1 MTNLQYMKKLLL
13 PLILFLT
20 FVSASAQD
28 MKQARTIM
36 QQVQAA
42 SDRYLFASASADSL
56 DQAKT
61 SAVHQLAGQIM
72 TNVQSY
78 SKYDLSHRMEGSEID
93 ETVLFEQVSETFTNV
108 RLTDYQTLVVGKP
121 ERRNKKYTVF
131 VYIDKGK
138 VKEIYDEIM
147 EREKEARKE
156 KEEKLAT
163 DVRLYYSEGCKAV
176 KDVRIGDALKYW
188 YWSYVLSLGTNITI
202 EQGGRREP
210 AARLVETQIEN
221 LLNAIRVTPV
231 AYQQVPINDFQNKYT
246 VILNIEYV
254 DKGVTKK
261 VTNLDYKYND
271 GITSDQGGPRVRDG
285 VGTLDL
291 QYEDTSEVDFYI
303 TYRYDEN
310 ETPPDIYEII
320 KTKGNKTFAA
330 ATKRVVVPDSL
341 RENSI
346 EPVVESAEE
355 SQLID
360 TLAAEPTSEKFETVA
375 HDHDEILK
383 RIQAIELAIR
393 TKEYAS
399 VKDYFT
405 DEGYDSFN
413 KLVKYGKASI
423 VGKPQYR
430 LLDFGPI
437 TLCRSITMQFSFL
450 NNKKQFIED
459 VTFRFNA
466 DNLVESLAFTLSDV
480 AESDILGKGNWDRD
494 SRLLLM
500 SFLEDYQTAY
510 ALGRIDYLE
519 RIFSEQALIIVG
531 NKLMQRKMDNDR
543 IINTESV
550 KYDTLSKVQY
560 MRRLREH
567 FGRKKYINLNFTETD
582 FERSSNGKNFYGI
595 RVRQE
600 YFSDT
605 YGDVGYLFLLVDLR
619 FDEPVI
625 HVRAWQN
632 DKLPMEDLFDLSD
645 VY

>member
-1 MTNLQYMKKLLL
+1 MKKV
-13 PLILFLT
+13 IFTLFLV
-20 FVSASAQD
+20 FSFSIFYAQD
-28 MKQARTIM
+28 VKHDRTIM
-36 QQVQAA
+36 KQVQEA
-42 SDRYLFASASADSL
+42 SDRYLFASAIADSL
-56 DQAKT
+56 DQAKA
-61 SAVHQLAGQIM
+61 SAIQQLAGQIM
-72 TNVQSY
+72 TEVKVY
-78 SKYDLSHRMEGSEID
+78 SNYDLSHRFENGGID
-93 ETVLFEQVSETFTNV
+93 ETVLFKQVSETFTNV

-121 ERRNKKYTVF
+121 DKRNKKYTVF
-131 VYIDKGK
+131 VYIDKAK
-138 VKEIYDEIM
+138 VKEIYQEIE
-147 EREKEARKE
+147 EREKEALREKE
-156 KEEKLAT
+156 KELT
-163 DVRLYYSEGCKAV
+163 NNVRHYYSIGCKAV
-176 KDVRIGDALKYW
+176 KDVRLGDALKYW
-188 YWSYVLSLGTNITI
+188 YWSYLLSLGTNITI
-202 EQGGRREP
+202 EQGGREEP

-221 LLNAIRVTPV
+221 LLNAIHVTAI
-231 AYQQVPINDFQNKYT
+231 AYQKVPINDFQNKYK
-246 VILNIEYV
+246 VILDIEYV
-254 DKGVTKK
+254 NNGVSKK

-271 GITSDQGGPRVRDG
+271 GITSDQCGPRVRDG

-291 QYEDTSEVDFYI
+291 QYEDIDEVSFYC
-303 TYRYDEN
+303 TYKYDAS
-310 ETPPDIYEII
+310 ETPDDIYEVVNS
-320 KTKGNKTFAA
+320 KGNKTFAA
-330 ATKRVVVPDSL
+330 AIKHVVIPEVL
-341 RENSI
+341 RENSV

-355 SQLID
+355 SQLLD
-360 TLAAEPTSEKFETVA
+360 TLAMEPGKSKSDDVV
-375 HDHDEILK
+375 HDHQVIQE
-383 RIQAIELAIR
+383 RIEAIEAAIR
-393 TKEYAS
+393 HKDYAS

-405 DEGYDSFN
+405 EEGYDCFN
-413 KLVKYGKASI
+413 KLVKYGKATI
-423 VGKPQYR
+423 IGKPQYR
-430 LLDFGPI
+430 FLDFGSI

-480 AESDILGKGNWDRD
+480 AEGDILGKGNWDRD

-519 RIFSEQALIIVG
+519 RVFSEQALIIVG

-543 IINTESV
+543 IIITESV
-550 KYDTLSKVQY
+550 KYDTLSKSQY

-567 FGRKKYINLNFTETD
+567 FGRKKYINLNFTDTD
-582 FERSSNGKNFYGI
+582 FERSSNGRNFYGI

-619 FDEPVI
+619 FDEPII

>member
-1 MTNLQYMKKLLL
+1 M
-13 PLILFLT
+13 
-20 FVSASAQD
+20 
-28 MKQARTIM
+28 
-36 QQVQAA
+36 
-42 SDRYLFASASADSL
+42 
-56 DQAKT
+56 
-61 SAVHQLAGQIM
+61 
-72 TNVQSY
+72 
-78 SKYDLSHRMEGSEID
+78 
-93 ETVLFEQVSETFTNV
+93 
-108 RLTDYQTLVVGKP
+108 
-121 ERRNKKYTVF
+121 
-131 VYIDKGK
+131 
-138 VKEIYDEIM
+138 
-147 EREKEARKE
+147 
-156 KEEKLAT
+156 
-163 DVRLYYSEGCKAV
+163 
-176 KDVRIGDALKYW
+176 
-188 YWSYVLSLGTNITI
+188 
-202 EQGGRREP
+202 
-210 AARLVETQIEN
+210 
-221 LLNAIRVTPV
+221 TPV

-291 QYEDTSEVDFYI
+291 QYEDINEVDFYI

-310 ETPPDIYEII
+310 ETPDDIFKIV

-330 ATKRVVVPDSL
+330 ATKRVIIPDTL
-341 RENSI
+341 RENSV

-360 TLAAEPTSEKFETVA
+360 TLAAEPTSEKYETVA
-375 HDHDEILK
+375 HDHNEILK

-393 TKEYAS
+393 TKEYAT

-543 IINTESV
+543 IIITESV

>member
-1 MTNLQYMKKLLL
+1 MKKLLL
-13 PLILFLT
+13 SLVLFLT
-20 FVSASAQD
+20 VFGASAQD
-28 MKQARTIM
+28 VKHDRAIM

-61 SAVHQLAGQIM
+61 NAVQQLAGQIM
-72 TNVQSY
+72 TDVKTSSN
-78 SKYDLSHRMEGSEID
+78 YDISHRFESGGID
-93 ETVLFEQVSETFTNV
+93 ETVLFKQVSETFSNV
-108 RLTDYQTLVVGKP
+108 RLTEYQTLVVGKP
-121 ERRNKKYTVF
+121 DKRNKEYMVF
-131 VYIDKGK
+131 VYIDKNK
-138 VKEIYDEIM
+138 VKEIYQEIEQREQEAQE
-147 EREKEARKE
+147 ERVK
-156 KEEKLAT
+156 KLTT
-163 DVRLYYSEGCKAV
+163 DVRHYYSEGCKAV
-176 KDVRIGDALKYW
+176 KDFRLGDALKYW
-188 YWSYVLSLGTNITI
+188 YWSYVLSLGTNINI
-202 EQGGRREP
+202 EQGGKAEP
-210 AARLVETQIEN
+210 AARLIETQIES
-221 LLNAIRVTPV
+221 LLNAIQVTPI
-231 AYQQVPINDFQNKYT
+231 AYQQEPINDFQNRYK

-254 DKGVTKK
+254 AKGVAKK

-271 GITSDQGGPRVRDG
+271 GITSDQCGPRVRDG

-291 QYEDTSEVDFYI
+291 QYEDIDMVDFYV
-303 TYRYDEN
+303 TYRYDDS
-310 ETPPDIYEII
+310 ETPSDIREII
-320 KTKGNKTFAA
+320 KSKGNKTFSA
-330 ATKRVVVPDSL
+330 ATKRVTIPDAL
-341 RENSI
+341 RHSVEV
-346 EPVVESAEE
+346 PVVESPEE
-355 SQLID
+355 LELVD
-360 TLAAEPTSEKFETVA
+360 AVAAEPESRKIDPIA
-375 HDHDEILK
+375 HDHEEMLK
-383 RIQAIELAIR
+383 RIQAIEVAIR
-393 TKEYAS
+393 AKNYAS

-405 DEGYDSFN
+405 EEAYESFN

-430 LLDFGPI
+430 FLDFGPL
-437 TLCRSITMQFSFL
+437 TLCRSITMQFDFL

-531 NKLMQRKMDNDR
+531 NKLVQRKMDNDR
-543 IINTESV
+543 IIFTESV
-550 KYDTLSKVQY
+550 KYDTLSKTQY
-560 MRRLREH
+560 MKRLREH
-567 FGRKKYINLNFTETD
+567 FGRKKYINLNFTDTD

>member
-78 SKYDLSHRMEGSEID
+78 SKYDLTHRMESGEID

-147 EREKEARKE
+147 EREKEARRE
-156 KEEKLAT
+156 KEEKLAS
-163 DVRLYYSEGCKAV
+163 DVRHYYSEGCKAV

-202 EQGGRREP
+202 EQGGRKEP

-221 LLNAIRVTPV
+221 LMNAVRVTPV
-231 AYQQVPINDFQNKYT
+231 AYQQVPINDFQNKYK
-246 VILNIEYV
+246 VILNIEFV
-254 DKGVTKK
+254 DRGMAKK

-310 ETPPDIYEII
+310 ETPDDIYEIV
-320 KTKGNKTFAA
+320 KAKGNKTFAA
-330 ATKRVVVPDSL
+330 ATKRVVIPDSL
-341 RENSI
+341 RENSV

-360 TLAAEPTSEKFETVA
+360 TLAAEPGNEKLEAVA
-375 HDHDEILK
+375 HDHKEMLN
-383 RIQAIELAIR
+383 RIEAIEVAIR
-393 TKEYAS
+393 NKDYAS

-405 DEGYDSFN
+405 NEGYDSFN

-430 LLDFGPI
+430 FLDFGPI

-450 NNKKQFIED
+450 NNRKQFIED

-466 DNLVESLAFTLSDV
+466 DNLVESLAFSLSDV
-480 AESDILGKGNWDRD
+480 AESDILGKGEWDRD

-500 SFLEDYQTAY
+500 TFLEDYQTAY

-531 NKLMQRKMDNDR
+531 NKLLQRKMDNDR
-543 IINTESV
+543 ILITESV
-550 KYDTLSKVQY
+550 KYDTLSKAQY

-567 FGRKKYINLNFTETD
+567 FGRKKYINLNFTDTD

>member
-1 MTNLQYMKKLLL
+1 MKKLLL

-20 FVSASAQD
+20 VFAASAQD
-28 MKQARTIM
+28 VKHNRATM

-42 SDRYLFASASADSL
+42 SDRFLFASASADSL
-56 DQAKT
+56 DQAKA
-61 SAVHQLAGQIM
+61 SAVEQLAGQIM
-72 TNVQSY
+72 TNVNVY
-78 SKYDLSHRMEGSEID
+78 STYDISHRQENGDID
-93 ETVLFEQVSETFTNV
+93 ERVLFKQVSETFSNV
-108 RLTDYQTLVVGKP
+108 RLSEYQTLVVGMPDK
-121 ERRNKKYTVF
+121 RNKKHTVF
-131 VYIDKGK
+131 VYIDKAK
-138 VKEIYDEIM
+138 VKEIYQEIE
-147 EREKEARKE
+147 EREKEAQKE
-156 KEEKLAT
+156 REEKLTT
-163 DVRLYYSEGCKAV
+163 DVRHYYTQGCRAV
-176 KDVRIGDALKYW
+176 KDVRLGDALKYW
-188 YWSYVLSLGTNITI
+188 YWSYVLSLGTNVTI
-202 EQGGRREP
+202 EQGGRKEP
-210 AARLVETQIEN
+210 AARLVESQIEK
-221 LLNAIRVTPV
+221 LLNAIHVTAV
-231 AYQQVPINDFQNKYT
+231 GYKEVPINDFQNRYRVT
-246 VILNIEYV
+246 LNIEYV
-254 DKGVTKK
+254 DDKGMAKK

-271 GITSDQGGPRVRDG
+271 GITSDQGGPRVKDG
-285 VGTLDL
+285 NGTLDL
-291 QYEDTSEVDFYI
+291 QYEDIDEVSLFV
-303 TYRYDEN
+303 TYKYDES
-310 ETPPDIYEII
+310 ETPPEIYEMV
-320 KTKGNKTFAA
+320 KTKGNKTFSA
-330 ATKRVVVPDSL
+330 ATKRLVIPDTL
-341 RENSI
+341 RENTA

-360 TLAAEPTSEKFETVA
+360 TLAAEPTSGKFEPVA

-383 RIQAIELAIR
+383 RIQAIEEAIR

-405 DEGYDSFN
+405 EEGYDSFN

-430 LLDFGPI
+430 FLDFGPI
-437 TLCRSITMQFSFL
+437 TLCRSITMQFNFL

-500 SFLEDYQTAY
+500 TFLEDYQTAY

-543 IINTESV
+543 FKITESV
-550 KYDTLSKVQY
+550 KYDTLSKAQY

-582 FERSSNGKNFYGI
+582 FERSSKGNNYYGI

>member
-1 MTNLQYMKKLLL
+1 MKKLFLS
-13 PLILFLT
+13 LILSLAVIT
-20 FVSASAQD
+20 VSAQD
-28 MKQARTIM
+28 VKRDRATMEK
-36 QQVQAA
+36 VVA
-42 SDRYLFASASADSL
+42 SENYLYASASSDTL
-56 DQAKT
+56 DQAKAD
-61 SAVHQLAGQIM
+61 AVQQLAGQIM
-72 TNVQSY
+72 TNVNVY
-78 SKYDLSHRMEGSEID
+78 SNYDLIHRSENGDIE
-93 ETVLFEQVSETFTNV
+93 ETVLFKQVSETFSNV
-108 RLTDYQTLVVGKP
+108 RLTEYNMLIVDKP
-121 ERRNKKYTVF
+121 DKRNKDYTVF
-131 VYIDKGK
+131 VYIDKAK
-138 VKEIYDEIM
+138 VKEIYDEIE
-147 EREKEARKE
+147 ERERQAQKEG
-156 KEEKLAT
+156 EEKIAK
-163 DVRLYYSEGCKAV
+163 DVRFYYNEGCKAV

-188 YWSYVLSLGTNITI
+188 YWSYTLSLGTNIHI
-202 EQGGRREP
+202 DLGGREEP
-210 AARLVETQIEN
+210 AARLVETQMEN

-231 AYQQVPINDFQNKYT
+231 SYQEEPINDIQSKYQ

-254 DKGVTKK
+254 DKGVAKK

-285 VGTLDL
+285 VGVLDL
-291 QYEDTSEVDFYI
+291 RYEDIDEVDFYI
-303 TYRYDEN
+303 IYRYDGS
-310 ETPPDIYEII
+310 ETPRDIYDIV

-330 ATKRVVVPDSL
+330 ATKRVVIPQAL
-341 RENSI
+341 RQTKE
-346 EPVVESAEE
+346 EPVVESAKE

-360 TLAAEPTSEKFETVA
+360 NLAAQPGKGTTEVVA
-375 HDHDEILK
+375 HNHEEIMS
-383 RIQAIELAIR
+383 RIQAIETAIR
-393 TKEYAS
+393 EKDYVS

-405 DEGYDSFN
+405 EEGYESFN
-413 KLVKYGKASI
+413 KLVKYGKATI

-437 TLCRSITMQFSFL
+437 TLCRSITMQFDFL
-450 NNKKQFIED
+450 NNRKRFIED

-480 AESDILGKGNWDRD
+480 AESDILSKGKWNRD

-531 NKLMQRKMDNDR
+531 NKLMERKMENDR
-543 IINTESV
+543 IVITENV
-550 KYDTLSKVQY
+550 KYDTLSKTQY
-560 MRRLREH
+560 MKRLREH
-567 FGRKKYINLNFTETD
+567 FGRKKYINLNFTDTD
-582 FERSSNGKNFYGI
+582 FERSSKGNDMYGI

-619 FDEPVI
+619 FEEPII

-632 DKLPMEDLFDLSD
+632 DKLPMEELFDLSD

>member
-1 MTNLQYMKKLLL
+1 MKKLLL
-13 PLILFLT
+13 SLILFLT
-20 FVSASAQD
+20 IVSASAQD
-28 MKQARTIM
+28 VKHDRAIM

-56 DQAKT
+56 DQAKN
-61 SAVHQLAGQIM
+61 SAVKQLAGQIM
-72 TNVQSY
+72 TEVKVS
-78 SKYDLSHRMEGSEID
+78 SDYDIVHRLENGEID
-93 ETVLFEQVSETFTNV
+93 ETVLFKQVSETFTNV

-121 ERRNKKYTVF
+121 DKRNKKYTVF
-131 VYIDKGK
+131 VYIDKAK
-138 VKEIYDEIM
+138 VDEIYKEIEDR
-147 EREKEARKE
+147 EREAQKE
-156 KEEKLAT
+156 KIEKQAV
-163 DVRLYYSEGCKAV
+163 DVRHYYSEGCKAV
-176 KDVRIGDALKYW
+176 KDVRLGDALKYW

-202 EQGGRREP
+202 GQGGREEP
-210 AARLVETQIEN
+210 AARLAETQIEN

-231 AYQQVPINDFQNKYT
+231 AYQQVPINDFQSKYRVT
-246 VILNIEYV
+246 LNVEYV
-254 DKGVTKK
+254 DKGVAKK

-291 QYEDTSEVDFYI
+291 LYEDIDEVNIYC
-303 TYRYDEN
+303 TYKYDAS
-310 ETPPDIYEII
+310 ETPDDIYEIV
-320 KTKGNKTFAA
+320 KAKGSKTFGA
-330 ATKRVVVPDSL
+330 ATKRVVIPQAL
-341 RENSI
+341 RESMD

-360 TLAAEPTSEKFETVA
+360 TLAALPGSGKFESIA
-375 HDHDEILK
+375 HNHDEMLQ
-383 RIQAIELAIR
+383 RIQAIEAAIR
-393 TKEYAS
+393 IKDYAS
-399 VKDYFT
+399 VSAYFT
-405 DEGYDSFN
+405 DEGYECFN
-413 KLVKYGKASI
+413 KLVKYGKATI

-430 LLDFGPI
+430 FLDFGAI

-480 AESDILGKGNWDRD
+480 AESDILGKGTWERD

-500 SFLEDYQTAY
+500 TFLEDYQTAY

-531 NKLMQRKMDNDR
+531 NKLMQRKMDTDR
-543 IINTESV
+543 IIITESV
-550 KYDTLSKVQY
+550 KYDTLSKTQY
-560 MRRLREH
+560 MKRLREH
-567 FGRKKYINLNFTETD
+567 FDKKKYINLNFTETD
-582 FERSSNGKNFYGI
+582 FERSSNGKDFYGI

-632 DKLPMEDLFDLSD
+632 DKLPMKDLFDLGD